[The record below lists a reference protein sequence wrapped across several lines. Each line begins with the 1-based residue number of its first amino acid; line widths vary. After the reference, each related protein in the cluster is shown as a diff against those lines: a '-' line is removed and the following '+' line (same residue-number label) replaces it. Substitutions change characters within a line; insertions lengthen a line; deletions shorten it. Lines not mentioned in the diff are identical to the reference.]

1 MLLFSYALKDDD
13 IIGFYYYNFIDLLI
27 LLFIS
32 ESDALV
38 LLIGFILF
46 YY

>member
-32 ESDALV
+32 DALV